1 MHSIMWQLLFKLI
14 TCLQHWKINLIN
26 VIQHKLSKW
35 PVNSFTETFFID
47 NLRWRILKYFE
58 TKLYLIFIVQND
70 KTDIL
75 ILLRKKKCFA
85 LQWMTNL
92 SILLQLG
99 LYLTDGLAVAF
110 RTSPPVI
117 IISQENISLTQKLSG
132 WSKYIN

>member
-35 PVNSFTETFFID
+35 PVSSFTETFFID

-70 KTDIL
+70 KTDIW

>member
-75 ILLRKKKCFA
+75 ILLRKKMLCFA
-85 LQWMTNL
+85 VNDKPINFTTTRAIFNWWAGSRIQNQ
-92 SILLQLG
+92 S
-99 LYLTDGLAVAF
+99 
-110 RTSPPVI
+110 TSYYHIAREYVI
-117 IISQENISLTQKLSG
+117 DSKIIRLIEIH
-132 WSKYIN
+132 